1 MEKGSAGLLCTEKEG
16 GSMRRK
22 GELEAR
28 RLESRP
34 MRLCLGEPR
43 LWAMG
48 VELVDKALRT
58 DGTDGEA
65 VRGSALFT
73 GDATSENLDGLE
85 NPSEVFDFLVGE
97 LKKEGSTFSES
108 SSSKMAGP
116 RARLPVEAVGL
127 GLRGEANLEFSS
139 GVIAKHCAF
148 SFWVSTVEVD
158 CLPFCLFLELWRAC
172 SRGLP
177 SSAKGW
183 RVKKAIAKYSKGAK
197 SVRRR
202 NTGVATVKSNRTEYV
217 GAGVG

>member
-139 GVIAKHCAF
+139 GVIA
-148 SFWVSTVEVD
+148 
-158 CLPFCLFLELWRAC
+158 FCLFLELWRAC